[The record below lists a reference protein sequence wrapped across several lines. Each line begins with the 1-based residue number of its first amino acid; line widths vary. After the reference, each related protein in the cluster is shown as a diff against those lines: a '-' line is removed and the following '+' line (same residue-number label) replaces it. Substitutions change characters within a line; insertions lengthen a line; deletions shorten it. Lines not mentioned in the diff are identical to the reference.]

1 MRLTRASVAGLKLP
15 AGKSEIIVFDEALPG
30 FGLRIRVG
38 GKRVWIAQY
47 RMGRK
52 TRRLTLGSLD
62 KIDPDQARKLAKAAL
77 AKAQLGNDPQAE
89 KVEARARAVLTL
101 AAVAERYLEHAR
113 GRLKVRSF
121 EEVER
126 SLRNHWGALAQMPLD
141 RFSRAIIAARLAEI
155 SSNSGPFAA
164 NRARAYLSSLFT
176 WAMREGLADLNPVIG
191 TNKPIEERSRDRV
204 LSDDEL
210 ASVWCECREDDYGRI
225 VRLLILT
232 GQRREEVGAIAENE
246 IDPVKVLWSL
256 PRHRTK
262 NGLPHDV
269 PLSRPA
275 LEIIQKQPRRIGR
288 SLVFGEGKGG
298 FSGWGKAKA
307 ALDARM
313 AAAGATVAPWR
324 LHDIRR
330 SVATGMAEIGISP
343 HVVEAVLNHI
353 SGHKAGVAGIYNRAR
368 YATEKR
374 QALDLW
380 AEHVC
385 AIVSGAPAKVVPL
398 RWPAA
403 WVESQDPPVS
413 RQAQCADETTIF

>member
-15 AGKSEIIVFDEALPG
+15 TGKSEIIVFDEALPG
-30 FGLRIRVG
+30 FGLRIRGG

-52 TRRLTLGSLD
+52 TRRLTLGSID
-62 KIDPDQARKLAKAAL
+62 KIDPDEARKLAKAAL
-77 AKAQLGNDPQAE
+77 AKAQLGKDPQGE

-101 AAVAERYLEHAR
+101 SAVTERYLQHAL
-113 GRLKVRSF
+113 GRLKARSF

-126 SLRNHWGALAQMPLD
+126 SLRQHWGPLAQVPLD
-141 RFSRAIIAARLAEI
+141 RFSRAIIAARLSEI
-155 SSNSGPFAA
+155 SASSGPFAA

-176 WAMREGLADLNPVIG
+176 WSMREGLSDLNPVIG
-191 TNKPIEERSRDRV
+191 TNKPTEERSRDRV
-204 LSDDEL
+204 LSDEEL
-210 ASVWCECREDDYGRI
+210 VSVWRACRQDAYGRI

-232 GQRREEVGAIAENE
+232 GQRREEVGAIADNE
-246 IDPVKVLWSL
+246 VESARALWSL

-275 LEIIQKQPRRIGR
+275 LEILQEQPRRTGR

-307 ALDARM
+307 ALDMRI

-324 LHDIRR
+324 LHDLRR
-330 SVATGMAEIGISP
+330 TVATGMAEIGISP

-374 QALDLW
+374 QAMDMW

-385 AIVSGAPAKVVPL
+385 NLMEEDSSRVVPL
-398 RWPAA
+398 RR
-403 WVESQDPPVS
+403 ES
-413 RQAQCADETTIF
+413 A